1 MTDNTDKLFLPTM
14 KDYTLYQVLS
24 TSTVPAEEVASILV
38 KRSDVEK
45 QIISIIKLSRL
56 FAVENQDDK
65 RNIQQLV
72 ATIKRKDEYI
82 QKLLNK
88 IALLYVSL
96 PEK

>member
-1 MTDNTDKLFLPTM
+1 MTDNTD
-14 KDYTLYQVLS
+14 YSLYQILS

-45 QIISIIKLSRL
+45 QITSMIKLSRL

-72 ATIKRKDEYI
+72 ITIKRKDEQI
-82 QKLLNK
+82 ANLLNN
-88 IALLYVSL
+88 IAFLCGSF
-96 PEK
+96 PNK